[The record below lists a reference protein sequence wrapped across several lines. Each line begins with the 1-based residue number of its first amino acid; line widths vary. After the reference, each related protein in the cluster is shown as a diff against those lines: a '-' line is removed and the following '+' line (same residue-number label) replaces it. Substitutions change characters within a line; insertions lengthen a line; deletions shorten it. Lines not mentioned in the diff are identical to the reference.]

1 METFVRLTAYPP
13 TLPSTGAR
21 GKKRRLVARTRKTFI
36 DLNKLLPRISSQGI
50 STEKD
55 LNKKTLKHVL
65 LQKF

>member
-1 METFVRLTAYPP
+1 M
-13 TLPSTGAR
+13 AR
-21 GKKRRLVARTRKTFI
+21 NRKTFI

-65 LQKF
+65 SQKF